1 MEAIILGAAL
11 GAGVVWA
18 ARHGRKA
25 LRQAVGWTA
34 ETTGF
39 ITGQVRTALED
50 ARKVARERYELGRAD
65 TGART
70 ELGPPSS
77 RANGHAH
84 AAAHDGPPNGKSHPS
99 HPPPPGE

>member
-1 MEAIILGAAL
+1 MEAVIFGVAV

-25 LRQAVGWTA
+25 LRHAVGWTA

-39 ITGQVRTALED
+39 ITGQVRSALDE

-65 TGART
+65 PGART
-70 ELGPPSS
+70 ELAPPTPGS
-77 RANGHAH
+77 NG
-84 AAAHDGPPNGKSHPS
+84 AASGT
-99 HPPPPGE
+99 HPPV

>member
-1 MEAIILGAAL
+1 MEAVILGIAL
-11 GAGVVWA
+11 GAGAVWA

-39 ITGQVRTALED
+39 ITGQVRTALEE
-50 ARKVARERYELGRAD
+50 ARKVAHERYELGRKD
-65 TGART
+65 PGPRT

-77 RANGHAH
+77 RANGSSPGSA
-84 AAAHDGPPNGKSHPS
+84 NGKSHS
-99 HPPPPGE
+99 APPPPP